1 MGRPDQN
8 VPAAS
13 GFGASEQSMR
23 ILDDTIENVSAS
35 APALLPLFRSDQ
47 QLRLVNVLFTEA
59 TEPIAINELA
69 QRAEVAQSTASR
81 EVARLVEHGI
91 LRVTSVGRNTLVSAN
106 WSLPWAK
113 DLKSILVQT
122 IGIIG
127 QLSVALSDVNG
138 IEAAYVYGS
147 WAARHAGEPG
157 PPPADID
164 VAIVGTVPLSK
175 ARAALRVV
183 ESGQHVE
190 INPVVLDHDRW
201 NARKPEPFIKQIKSR
216 PLVVIPAAVR

>member
-1 MGRPDQN
+1 M
-8 VPAAS
+8 
-13 GFGASEQSMR
+13 
-23 ILDDTIENVSAS
+23 
-35 APALLPLFRSDQ
+35 
-47 QLRLVNVLFTEA
+47 LFTEA

-69 QRAEVAQSTASR
+69 TRAEVAQSTASR

-91 LRVTSVGRNTLVSAN
+91 LRTTSVGRNTLVSAN

-127 QLSVALSDVNG
+127 QLGQALSTVDG

-157 PPPADID
+157 PSPNDID
-164 VAIVGTVPLSK
+164 VAIVGTG
-175 ARAALRVV
+175 RVTV
-183 ESGQHVE
+183 NQISVTSSDTAPSRFSTPDRESCW
-190 INPVVLDHDRW
+190 P
-201 NARKPEPFIKQIKSR
+201 
-216 PLVVIPAAVR
+216 

>member
-1 MGRPDQN
+1 
-8 VPAAS
+8 
-13 GFGASEQSMR
+13 MR
-23 ILDDTIENVSAS
+23 ILDDIIENVSTS
-35 APALLPLFRSDQ
+35 APALLPLFRSEQ

-91 LRVTSVGRNTLVSAN
+91 LRTTSVGRNTLVSAN

-127 QLSVALSDVNG
+127 QLGQALSKVDG

-157 PPPADID
+157 PSPNDID
-164 VAIVGTVPLSK
+164 VAIVGTVPLSR

-183 ESGQHVE
+183 ESDQHVE
-190 INPVVLDHDRW
+190 INPVVVDRDRW
-201 NARKPEPFIKQIKSR
+201 NARKPEPFIKQLKSR
-216 PLVVIPAAVR
+216 PLVAIPANVR